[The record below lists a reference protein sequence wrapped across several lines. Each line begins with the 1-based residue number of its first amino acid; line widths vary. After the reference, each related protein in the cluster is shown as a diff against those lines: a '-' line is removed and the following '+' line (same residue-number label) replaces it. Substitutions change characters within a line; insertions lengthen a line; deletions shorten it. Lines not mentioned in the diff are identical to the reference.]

1 MDFKIVN
8 HTSYFTVRIKF
19 HFSFSLN
26 ISFKGRPNMKKTTIA
41 LGLSVALA
49 GCSTT
54 TSPVATTQSIVDAI
68 STSVQV
74 TYVVNQKLEGDAA
87 ATCKQLG
94 AEWAACQDA
103 TIQLTNS
110 GSAIESADW
119 EIYFHSI
126 RRILEVRSPEFT
138 IEHING
144 DLHKLTPTA
153 EFKGFDANSTVDVNF
168 IAEYWSLFET
178 DVMPRY
184 YVTAENAQPK
194 VISNTDTEDMS
205 QIITPLTG
213 ENLKRHAGDNNIVM
227 NANTRFDTNEA
238 TSQLS
243 AASIANKIIPTPVWQ
258 DEKVTGFADL
268 SAGININAPAMK
280 QSSLDAVTQRFEN
293 FGVNVAGSYPVN
305 ITIAPQQLT
314 NEFAKSGGYTLEI
327 SDVGTEVLAFD
338 NAGALYALQSIA
350 SLIPSDFS
358 SNKRIPQVS
367 VKDAPNFEYRGME
380 VDIARNFH
388 SKESLL
394 RLLDQ
399 MSAYKMNKFHLHL
412 TDDEGWRLAIPG
424 LPELTDIGAKRCH
437 DLEENTCLLPQLGSG
452 PTSDN
457 RGTGYLTKAD
467 YIELV
472 QYAQA
477 RNIEVIPE
485 IDMPAHARA
494 GVVAMEARYNK
505 YKDSD
510 IEKATEYRLAD
521 PDDKSVY
528 TTIQFYND
536 GILNPCMD
544 STYNFIGKVIAE
556 VQAMHQEAGQPLK
569 TWHMGGDEAKNIHL
583 GNGFEQTGGTTGW
596 KGDKDLTKESMPWA
610 KSPQCVAQVAADDN
624 LETSHDLGP
633 MFVKKVANII
643 AAAGIEKTQLW
654 QDGLK
659 GVEANDLPITAV
671 ANVWETLYW
680 GGANTSNHM
689 TEQGFEVVQSHPDYL
704 YFDFPYEVNSK
715 ERGYYWATRYTDSKK
730 VFKFSPNN
738 LPQNAETSK
747 DRDGNNFNIK
757 GDTQKRG
764 YNGISGQLWSET
776 VRTDSQFE
784 YMVYPRILPLA
795 ERAWHKASWELD
807 YVKDREFKGGETSFV
822 DTKKQQSEWV
832 QFANILGQREL
843 AKIGKT
849 GIQYRIPVPGGKIEA
864 GKLITNVAFPGLEV
878 QYSTDSGASWV
889 TWTKPVAVTSAELR
903 TVSPD
908 GKRFSRV
915 TSVK

>member
-1 MDFKIVN
+1 
-8 HTSYFTVRIKF
+8 
-19 HFSFSLN
+19 
-26 ISFKGRPNMKKTTIA
+26 MKKTAIA
-41 LGLSVALA
+41 LGLSAALV
-49 GCSTT
+49 GCTT
-54 TSPVATTQSIVDAI
+54 TLETSSTQTVVDAI
-68 STSVQV
+68 SSSVQV
-74 TYVVNQKLEGDAA
+74 TYQVNQKLEGDSAA
-87 ATCKQLG
+87 ICKSLG

-103 TIQLTNS
+103 TIQLTNN
-110 GSAIESADW
+110 GVAINSNQW

-126 RRILEVRSPEFT
+126 RRILDVKSPAFT

-144 DLHKLTPTA
+144 DLHKITPTA
-153 EFKGFDANSTVDVNF
+153 EFKGFEANSTVEINF

-178 DVMPRY
+178 DVIPRY
-184 YVTAENAQPK
+184 YVTAENAEPK
-194 VISNTDTEDMS
+194 VIASTDTEDMS
-205 QIITPLTG
+205 EIMASLTG

-227 NANTRFDTNEA
+227 NANTRFDKNKGTA
-238 TSQLS
+238 QLS
-243 AASIANKIIPTPVWQ
+243 VSTIANKILPTPVWQ
-258 DEKVTGFADL
+258 DSAITGSADL
-268 SAGININAPAMK
+268 SKGININAPAMNTA
-280 QSSLDAVTQRFEN
+280 SLAAVTSRFNN
-293 FGVNVAGSYPVN
+293 FGVNVSGKFPVN
-305 ITIAPQQLT
+305 VIIAPLQLDT
-314 NEFAKSGGYTLEI
+314 TYAKSGGYSLDI
-327 SDVGTEVLAFD
+327 SDSGAEIIAFD
-338 NAGALYALQSIA
+338 NAGALYALQSMA

-358 SNKRIPQVS
+358 SNKVISKVS

-388 SKESLL
+388 SKASLL

-399 MSAYKMNKFHLHL
+399 MSAYKLNKFHIHL

-424 LPELTDIGAKRCH
+424 LPELTDIGSQRCH
-437 DLEENTCLLPQLGSG
+437 DLDENNCLLPQLGSG

-457 RGTGYLTKAD
+457 PGSGYLSKDD

-472 QYAQA
+472 QFADA

-494 GVVAMEARYNK
+494 GVVSMEARYNK

-510 IEKATEYRLAD
+510 ITKANEYRLAD
-521 PDDKSVY
+521 PDDESVY

-544 STYNFIGKVIAE
+544 STYKFISKVISE
-556 VQAMHQEAGQPLK
+556 VQLMHQEAGQPLK

-583 GNGFEQTGGTTGW
+583 GNGYEQTGGSTAW

-610 KSPQCVAQVAADDN
+610 KSPQCIAQVAADDS
-624 LETSHDLGP
+624 LETAHDLGP

-643 AAAGIEKTQLW
+643 SSAGIEKTQLW

-659 GVEANDLPITAV
+659 DVESKDLPLTAV

-689 TEQGFEVVQSHPDYL
+689 VEQGFEVVQSHPDYL
-704 YFDFPYEVNSK
+704 YFDFPQEVNPK

-757 GDTQKRG
+757 GDTENRG
-764 YNGISGQLWSET
+764 YNGISGQLWSEV
-776 VRTDSQFE
+776 VRTDEQFE
-784 YMVYPRILPLA
+784 YMVFPRILPLA

-807 YVKDREFKGGETSFV
+807 YVKDREFKGGETTFV
-822 DTKKQQSEWV
+822 DTNEQQTEWI
-832 QFANILGQREL
+832 QFANIIGQREL
-843 AKIGKT
+843 AKIDST
-849 GIQYRIPVPGGKIEA
+849 GIQYRLPVPGGKIES
-864 GKLITNVAFPGLEV
+864 GKLVTNVAFPGLEV
-878 QYSTDSGASWV
+878 QYSTDSGSSWV
-889 TWTKPVAVTSAELR
+889 TWTKPVEVTSAELR

-908 GKRFSRV
+908 GKRFSRI